1 MQGGEEKAVING
13 APPSIMTT
21 VGLAVNPVGTHGDHN
36 TLPPSPHQGARK
48 LQHLPTNSL
57 DTAILLAALCPGLS
71 ASIARKNMAPGS
83 HMWSSE
89 QPSEWSG

>member
-21 VGLAVNPVGTHGDHN
+21 VGLAVNPVGIRGDH
-36 TLPPSPHQGARK
+36 TLPLSPHQGVK
-48 LQHLPTNSL
+48 NLQHLPTNSL
-57 DTAILLAALCPGLS
+57 DTAILLAALCPGQS
-71 ASIARKNMAPGS
+71 ASTARKNMAPGS
-83 HMWSSE
+83 HMWFSE